1 MATEYHRVP
10 EKQLDYLV
18 DHIRSHYRDRSV
30 AVIAAAALV
39 PETGGFVQ
47 LKNREDAEA
56 LFLSDVVIL
65 VSSTTAP
72 DYESLLNG
80 ELDQACFVT
89 AESQTADIEKKL
101 ISGVHGPEVCVL
113 VEVQ

>member
-10 EKQLDYLV
+10 RKQLDYLV
-18 DHIRSHYRDRSV
+18 DHIRSHYSDRSV

-39 PETGGFVQ
+39 ADTGGFVHIE
-47 LKNREDAEA
+47 NREEAEA

-65 VSSTTAP
+65 VSANTAS
-72 DYESLLNG
+72 DYECLLKG
-80 ELDQACFVT
+80 ELAQACFVT

-101 ISGVHGPEVCVL
+101 ISGVHGPEVCIL
-113 VEVQ
+113 VEIQ